1 MRSSDGQKVQYLQS
15 SLFYSKSLQ
24 AFPWPNSIKEC
35 KDYQSFFFLSLHI
48 FSLEMEGLSDDAIG
62 DIDEVKL
69 ANISLS

>member
-1 MRSSDGQKVQYLQS
+1 MDRKSNTCKAPFSTLN
-15 SLFYSKSLQ
+15 LSKLSPGLILLRN
-24 AFPWPNSIKEC
+24 AKIIRV
-35 KDYQSFFFLSLHI
+35 FFFLSPHI